1 MVRFCKII
9 LAFYVCCLVPG
20 AAVAERD
27 CSLPVTFEGFRA
39 HAFAHSPLIAE
50 IDREYFVELAKAI
63 DTELLPNPELSV
75 EQTYTRALGNGDND
89 PQTMASLSQPF
100 KLSHL
105 GKRDRVAALFR
116 KVGDIK
122 KQTKLLE
129 FSQKLLLQYTALFT
143 LQETHRFLGQAE
155 DLSAQRVAALSKG
168 VKEGLFS
175 QGAEALFQGE
185 RYRIQAQR
193 EGVAASI
200 ASLQSELGPLL
211 GTSCVVVAQTA
222 PALPELPSSEI
233 LTKRATASSISESS
247 RNELILALTTEQSRL
262 ADLDAVPL
270 ISPRFVYNHTN
281 DGFDYFGAGLTIPF
295 PVWNRNQAEV
305 TRADTERQVARSRN
319 QFLQS
324 GGIDFMVASL
334 RRAAASSQNQATLYR
349 TKVVPSF
356 ERALAG
362 EERLYREGKGSVLDV
377 WQTFRAVNEARVME
391 MTLRLQAV
399 LARTQLSV
407 VVGEEV

>member
-1 MVRFCKII
+1 MDRFWKNVVV
-9 LAFYVCCLVPG
+9 LVVCCLAPCVSF
-20 AAVAERD
+20 AERG
-27 CSLPVTFEGFRA
+27 CTLPVTFEGFRA

-50 IDREYFVELAKAI
+50 IDREYFLELAKAI
-63 DTELLPNPELSV
+63 DTELLPNPELSID
-75 EQTYTRALGNGDND
+75 QTYTRALGNGDND
-89 PQTMASLSQPF
+89 PQTTASIAQPF

-105 GKRDRVAALFR
+105 GKRDRVASLFR
-116 KVGDIK
+116 KVGDVK
-122 KQTKLLE
+122 KQAKLLE
-129 FSQKLLLQYTALFT
+129 FSQKLLLQFTALFT

-155 DLSAQRVAALSKG
+155 ELSAERVSALSKG

-175 QGAEALFQGE
+175 QGAESLFQGE

-200 ASLQSELGPLL
+200 ASLQSELGSLL
-211 GTSCVVVAQTA
+211 GTSCSVIAQA
-222 PALPELPSSEI
+222 PPPLPELPSGEA
-233 LTKRATASSISESS
+233 LAKRASASSISESS
-247 RNELILALTTEQSRL
+247 RTELMLALTTEQSRL
-262 ADLDAVPL
+262 AELDAVPL

-295 PVWNRNQAEV
+295 PVWNRNQAET

-319 QFLQS
+319 QFLQN
-324 GGIDFMVASL
+324 GGIDFMVESL
-334 RRAAASSQNQATLYR
+334 RRAAASSQKQATLYHS
-349 TKVVPSF
+349 KVIPSF

-377 WQTFRAVNEARVME
+377 WQTFRAVNDARVME

-399 LARTQLSV
+399 TARTQLSV